1 MSPTTFA
8 WLVLLFP
15 LLGSVVIALGY
26 RVLPGRAAG
35 WIGTAAIGLSF
46 AASIGA
52 LVSLLD
58 HPDSGRQLNST
69 LWNYASA
76 AGLDIKLDVFV
87 DPLSVFMILVV
98 SGV

>member
-1 MSPTTFA
+1 MSPTTSA

-26 RVLPGRAAG
+26 RVLPGRTAG
-35 WIGTAAIGLSF
+35 WIGTGAIGLSF
-46 AASIGA
+46 AASIAA

-58 HPDSGRQLNST
+58 HPASGRQLSST
-69 LWNYASA
+69 LWDYANA
-76 AGLDIKLDVFV
+76 AGLDIKVNVFV

-98 SGV
+98 S

>member
-15 LLGSVVIALGY
+15 LLGSIVIAVGY
-26 RVLPGRAAG
+26 KVWQGRAAG

-46 AASIGA
+46 AASVGA

-58 HPDSGRQLNST
+58 HPEEERQLSSRALGLRQRRRGST
-69 LWNYASA
+69 S
-76 AGLDIKLDVFV
+76 
-87 DPLSVFMILVV
+87 S
-98 SGV
+98 SRSSSTRCRSS